1 MAGTFTKKSITQE
14 AARAIV
20 VAAEAKAK
28 QKGMVFAIA
37 IVDAEGALK
46 AFSRM
51 DGCGLLSVQV
61 SQDKAWTSISIGAS
75 GMDFWNM
82 IKGDE
87 MLKSFVPQ
95 IPRMAAVGGGV
106 PIRTKAGEMV
116 GGIGVSGGTTDDDNE
131 VALAALQV
139 FVD

>member
-14 AARAIV
+14 AARAII

-28 QKGMVFAIA
+28 QKGMAMAIA

-61 SQDKAWTSISIGAS
+61 SQDKAWTSISIGGS
-75 GMDFWNM
+75 GLDFWNM
-82 IKGDE
+82 IKGDD
-87 MLKSFVPQ
+87 MLKTYVPQ
-95 IPRMAAVGGGV
+95 IPRMAAVGGGL
-106 PIRTKAGEMV
+106 PIRTKAGELV
-116 GGIGVSGGTTDDDNE
+116 GGIGVSGGSADDDNE
-131 VALAALQV
+131 VAKAALTV
-139 FVD
+139 FAE